1 MFVVTLNKT
10 SLKKV
15 GAGAL
20 CCALVIFSAFLGR
33 YISTRTVTAAA
44 SVNKIESAQDI
55 QTWFTG
61 YGLDVDGASITAD
74 KVKIPRKW
82 DDSFSAF
89 NGVVQQSGMDLTR
102 YKGKTVEKWTALIP
116 AASRGDVSSYG
127 VLLVYRKKAVG
138 AYLLEKPSG
147 VVTGLKDAQTAMAL
161 QEAEQVSGEDFSGDW
176 GERHD
181 EELTD
186 EQARQTSGEDFSG
199 DWGERHDEELNASG
213 QSQQTSGEPETP
225 LPEAARYTD
234 LPLDAEGYPVE

>member
-33 YISTRTVTAAA
+33 YISTRTVAAA
-44 SVNKIESAQDI
+44 AGVNRIESAQDI

-61 YGLDVDGASITAD
+61 YGLDVDGTSITAD

-89 NGVVQQSGMDLTR
+89 NGVVQQSGMDLAR

-116 AASRGDVSSYG
+116 AASSGETSRYG
-127 VLLVYRKKAVG
+127 VVLVWRKKAVG
-138 AYLLEKPSG
+138 AYLLERPSG
-147 VVTGLKDAQTAMAL
+147 VVVGLKDMQAAMA
-161 QEAEQVSGEDFSGDW
+161 EAEAQQTSGEDYSGDW

-181 EELTD
+181 EELDAQTLD
-186 EQARQTSGEDFSG
+186 GQAQQTSGEDYSG
-199 DWGERHDEELNASG
+199 DWGERHDEELDA
-213 QSQQTSGEPETP
+213 QQTSGEPDTQP
-225 LPEAARYTD
+225 AAIDPAD

>member
-33 YISTRTVTAAA
+33 YISTRTVAAA
-44 SVNKIESAQDI
+44 AGVNRIESAQDI

-61 YGLDVDGASITAD
+61 YGLD
-74 KVKIPRKW
+74 
-82 DDSFSAF
+82 
-89 NGVVQQSGMDLTR
+89 VQQSGMDLTR

-116 AASRGDVSSYG
+116 AASSGETSRYG

-147 VVTGLKDAQTAMAL
+147 TVIGLKDAQTAMA
-161 QEAEQVSGEDFSGDW
+161 QAEQQDAQQVSGEDYSGDW

-181 EELTD
+181 EELG
-186 EQARQTSGEDFSG
+186 A
-199 DWGERHDEELNASG
+199 AG
-213 QSQQTSGEPETP
+213 QSQQTSGEPDSVV
-225 LPEAARYTD
+225 PEEAQYTD
-234 LPLDAEGYPVE
+234 LPLDADGYPVE

>member
-33 YISTRTVTAAA
+33 YISTRTVAAA
-44 SVNKIESAQDI
+44 AGVNRIESAQDI

-61 YGLDVDGASITAD
+61 YGLDVDGTSITAD

-89 NGVVQQSGMDLTR
+89 NGVVQQSGMDLAR

-127 VLLVYRKKAVG
+127 VLLVYKKKAVG

-147 VVTGLKDAQTAMAL
+147 TVTGLKDAQTAMAL

-181 EELTD
+181 EELD
-186 EQARQTSGEDFSG
+186 AQQTSGEDYSG
-199 DWGERHDEELNASG
+199 DWGERHDEELTGDAA
-213 QSQQTSGEPETP
+213 QQTSGEAGEQ
-225 LPEAARYTD
+225 AQAVDYAS

>member
-10 SLKKV
+10 SLKKFGI
-15 GAGAL
+15 GAM
-20 CCALVIFSAFLGR
+20 CCALVAFSALLGR
-33 YISTRTVTAAA
+33 YISTRTVTVA
-44 SVNKIESAQDI
+44 SSSNKIESAQDI

-89 NGVVQQSGMDLTR
+89 NGVVQQSGLDLAR

-116 AASRGDVSSYG
+116 AVSKGDISQYG
-127 VLLVYRKKAVG
+127 VLLVYRKKAIG

-147 VVTGLKDAQTAMAL
+147 TVSGIKDAQTAMAL
-161 QEAEQVSGEDFSGDW
+161 AEQETQPVSGEDYSGDW

-181 EELTD
+181 EELGAS
-186 EQARQTSGEDFSG
+186 EQAQETSGEDYSG
-199 DWGERHDEELNASG
+199 DWGERHDEELSASD
-213 QSQQTSGEPETP
+213 QAQQTSGEDYS
-225 LPEAARYTD
+225 YTD

>member
-33 YISTRTVTAAA
+33 YISTRTVAAA
-44 SVNKIESAQDI
+44 AGVNRIESAQDI

-61 YGLDVDGASITAD
+61 YGLDVDGTSITAD

-89 NGVVQQSGMDLTR
+89 NGVVQQSGMELTR

-116 AASRGDVSSYG
+116 AASSGETSRYG

-138 AYLLEKPSG
+138 AEQQ
-147 VVTGLKDAQTAMAL
+147 DAQ
-161 QEAEQVSGEDFSGDW
+161 QVSGEDYSGDW

-181 EELTD
+181 EELG
-186 EQARQTSGEDFSG
+186 A
-199 DWGERHDEELNASG
+199 AG
-213 QSQQTSGEPETP
+213 QSQQTSGEPDSVV
-225 LPEAARYTD
+225 PEEAQYTD